1 MTRLLAVL
9 GLLSAL
15 LATSV
20 AQAASTPLYAR
31 LYGDINFAL
40 GGARHSDLDF
50 YPGFVSLAGGAWI
63 RRGFGVDVFVDE
75 GLFSDEKNGFDFE
88 ITSASG
94 LAARFQSPSNNGF
107 FAYVVAGV
115 VYLRIVQKEEE
126 RGALGARSVV
136 QNYQGGRI
144 SVGIGQQLSF
154 AKNLIVT
161 GEYRNYFVDKDLQI
175 DALSLGVRLSF
186 R

>member
-1 MTRLLAVL
+1 MTRLLALL
-9 GLLSAL
+9 GLLGAL
-15 LATSV
+15 IATSV
-20 AQAASTPLYAR
+20 AQAASTPFYAR
-31 LYGDINFAL
+31 LYGDINVAL
-40 GGARHSDLDF
+40 SGARHSELDF
-50 YPGFVSLAGGAWI
+50 YPGFVSLSGGAWI
-63 RRGFGVDVFVDE
+63 RRGVGVDVFVDE
-75 GLFSDEKNGFDFE
+75 GLFSDEKDGFEFE

-94 LAARFQSPSNNGF
+94 VAARFQSPPRKGF

-115 VYLRIVQKEEE
+115 VSLRIVQDEETD
-126 RGALGARSVV
+126 LGQRSVV

-154 AKNLIVT
+154 ARNLIIT
-161 GEYRNYFVDKDLQI
+161 GEYRNYFVDTELQI

>member
-1 MTRLLAVL
+1 MTRLLAVI

-31 LYGDINFAL
+31 LYGDINFAVS
-40 GGARHSDLDF
+40 GARHSELDF

-63 RRGFGVDVFVDE
+63 RRGVGVDVFVDE
-75 GLFSDEKNGFDFE
+75 GLFSDEKDGFEFE

-94 LAARFQSPSNNGF
+94 VAARFQSPPRKGF

-115 VYLRIVQKEEE
+115 VSLRIVQDET
-126 RGALGARSVV
+126 GPTGVQRSVV

-161 GEYRNYFVDKDLQI
+161 GEYRNYFVDEDLQI